1 MLKKIKFS
9 RTFFIVTGVA
19 FGFLAISIGTLVAY
33 KYAFIANS
41 ITNSLREADDE
52 SDRTYKELTSD
63 IVTYQNTV
71 FSEDFLT
78 RFKLSVDKENYLT
91 GYLNSRALSSSI
103 AYSVSLVY
111 ENQFYSST
119 SDYVYITSTD
129 LKKVDS

>member
-71 FSEDFLT
+71 FSEDF
-78 RFKLSVDKENYLT
+78 
-91 GYLNSRALSSSI
+91 
-103 AYSVSLVY
+103 
-111 ENQFYSST
+111 
-119 SDYVYITSTD
+119 
-129 LKKVDS
+129 